1 MARSF
6 ASRFNKGRKFDID
19 TNGFQ
24 YASLADLFNANGAD
38 YVYPVRAIYIN
49 TKGKY
54 NDAPVIAT
62 DDCFVNCPSH
72 MCETAR
78 EILTD
83 DEAIAD
89 INGGKVGFQIYTYTQ
104 TKYNRDCFG
113 INFVDVK

>member
-38 YVYPVRAIYIN
+38 FVYPVRAIYIN

-72 MCETAR
+72 MTETAR
-78 EILTD
+78 DILAD